1 MRRTT
6 KRLLTAALPLLALAA
21 TACGPFKLKEPPPSF
36 AEVESWDSYTRLKSG
51 DDVGV
56 NITAFHNVKGGTL
69 AFWSEDLIEKLGK
82 RGYELNNQ
90 TPVKSKNGVSGT
102 RFDFTYETPTEGH
115 KKFFTAVLFVSDKQR
130 VVVQVAG
137 NAELASKYSAHADQM
152 AREIKIRGCK
162 VNKAVC
168 RGDQPDKL
176 STPGPL
182 TIAAEDEPKDAAEDE
197 PETEDKPAAEPEG
210 DAKPADEPKSD

>member
-21 TACGPFKLKEPPPSF
+21 TACSPFKLKDPPPSF
-36 AEVESWDSYTRLKSG
+36 AEVEAWDSYTRLKSG

-69 AFWSEDLIEKLGK
+69 DFWSQDLIEKLGK
-82 RGYELNNQ
+82 RGYVLENQ
-90 TPVKSKNGVSGT
+90 TAVKSKNGVSGT
-102 RFDFTYETPTEGH
+102 RFDFSYETPTEGH
-115 KKFFTAVLFVSDKQR
+115 EKFFTAILFVSDKQR

-137 NAELASKYSAHADQM
+137 NAELASKYAAHADQM

-168 RGDQPDKL
+168 RGKQPEKL
-176 STPGPL
+176 STPTA
-182 TIAAEDEPKDAAEDE
+182 TIAADE
-197 PETEDKPAAEPEG
+197 AEPEPEKEPEPAK
-210 DAKPADEPKSD
+210 DAEPEKDAEAPAEDATSDSK